1 MIIETLVSQKKNLF
15 QLPMNGKDFIVLY
28 LIPLYLIFKI
38 FIFIFNIFN
47 MQILKKLPSRKY
59 ILFSP

>member
-1 MIIETLVSQKKNLF
+1 MIIETLASQKKNLF

-38 FIFIFNIFN
+38 FIFNIFN
-47 MQILKKLPSRKY
+47 MQILKKTS
-59 ILFSP
+59 